1 MTIDSTE
8 DLFVSGLKHAYYTE
22 QRLVDALDE
31 LESSSSNEELKS
43 GFAEHR
49 EETKQHIDRIEQVFE
64 QLDADA
70 EAEEDPVVEGMIE
83 AHEEFMSKDPSDE
96 AIDRF
101 NIAAG
106 QKAEHYEIA
115 TYGNLIPMADQI
127 GMDDAADTLEETL
140 REEQDE
146 LDTLSEKGEEF
157 DYGELTVSE

>member
-8 DLFVSGLKHAYYTE
+8 DLFVDGLKHAYYTE
-22 QRLVDALDE
+22 QQLVEALNE
-31 LESSSSNEELKS
+31 LEQTASSEELTS

-49 EETKQHIDRIEQVFE
+49 EETQNHVERIEDVFE

-70 EAEEDPVVEGMIE
+70 EAETDPVVDGMIE
-83 AHEEFMSKDPSDE
+83 AHEEFMDKDPSQE

-106 QKAEHYEIA
+106 QKSEHYEIA
-115 TYGNLIPMADQI
+115 VYGNLIPMADQL
-127 GMDDAADTLEETL
+127 GMDDVADTLEETL

-146 LDTLSEKGEEF
+146 LDSLSEMGEQF

>member
-8 DLFVSGLKHAYYTE
+8 DLFVDGLKHAYYTE
-22 QRLVDALDE
+22 QQLVEALDE
-31 LESSSSNEELKS
+31 LEQTASSEELKS

-49 EETKQHIDRIEQVFE
+49 EETQNHVERIEDVFE

-70 EAEEDPVVEGMIE
+70 EAETDPVVDGMIE
-83 AHEEFMSKDPSDE
+83 AHEEFMDKDPSQE

-106 QKAEHYEIA
+106 QKSEHYEIA
-115 TYGNLIPMADQI
+115 VYGNLIPMADQL
-127 GMDDAADTLEETL
+127 GMDDVADTLEETL

-146 LDTLSEKGEEF
+146 LDSLSEMGEEF
-157 DYGELTVSE
+157 DYGELSVSE

>member
-8 DLFVSGLKHAYYTE
+8 DLFVDGLKHAYYTE
-22 QRLVDALDE
+22 QQLVEALDE
-31 LESSSSNEELKS
+31 LEQTASSEELKS

-49 EETKQHIDRIEQVFE
+49 EETQNHVERIEDVFE

-70 EAEEDPVVEGMIE
+70 EAETDPVVDGMIE
-83 AHEEFMSKDPSDE
+83 AHEEFMGKDPSNE

-106 QKAEHYEIA
+106 QKSEHYEIA
-115 TYGNLIPMADQI
+115 VYGNLIPMADQL
-127 GMDDAADTLEETL
+127 GMDDVADTLEETL

-146 LDTLSEKGEEF
+146 LDSLSEMGEQF

>member
-1 MTIDSTE
+1 MTIETTE
-8 DLFVSGLKHAYYTE
+8 DLFVEGLKHAYYTE
-22 QRLVDALDE
+22 QRLVDALEE
-31 LESSSSNEELKS
+31 LEETSSSEELAD

-49 EETKQHIDRIEQVFE
+49 EETQTHVDRIEQVFE
-64 QLDADA
+64 QLDAEA

-106 QKAEHYEIA
+106 QKSEHYEIA
-115 TYGNLIPMADQI
+115 SYGNLVPMADQL

-146 LDTLSEKGEEF
+146 LDTLSEYGEQF
-157 DYGELTVSE
+157 DYDELEA